1 MFHLCNLQSTCQCL
15 DTAGESRAAWQQLYL
30 ITWKSKRV
38 RPPPLLPQTTQ
49 GRAHGSS
56 PGVIHLTEKRSARI
70 QEYARNMRSYYFNSR
85 SLSPVDNILT
95 RLILPPRAVPCVI
108 VDVPAQLE
116 MCWQWHWGGGRG
128 VSPWRKRTSH
138 RRNRIEVNTSQSAKR
153 QTKGNQSLYSM
164 YFQHIGRHMC
174 AHTHTHMSIHIRT
187 RLEL

>member
-1 MFHLCNLQSTCQCL
+1 MQSPINLPVSGHRWGITCRVA
-15 DTAGESRAAWQQLYL
+15 TAVLNYLEIQESEAN
-30 ITWKSKRV
+30 T
-38 RPPPLLPQTTQ
+38 PPPLPQTTPW
-49 GRAHGSS
+49 RAHGSS

-85 SLSPVDNILT
+85 SLSVVDNILT

-116 MCWQWHWGGGRG
+116 MCWQWHWGWGRG
-128 VSPWRKRTSH
+128 VSPWRKRASH

-164 YFQHIGRHMC
+164 YFQLIGRHMC
-174 AHTHTHMSIHIRT
+174 AHTHTTHMSIHIRT